1 MRMKRI
7 LFLTTMV
14 VALFFG
20 GCEKYDDSALTNR
33 IDNLEERVR
42 TLEEL
47 CRQMNTNISSLQ
59 TIVSALQ
66 NNDYVTG
73 VAPITKNGVTIGYT
87 ITFTKSQPITIYHG
101 ENGKDGQNGTN
112 GVDGK
117 DGSTP
122 VIGVKMDDDGIYY
135 WTLNGEWLTDK
146 NGNKVKAVGTDG
158 KDGAN
163 GANGENGTNGKDGIT
178 PQLKIEEGYWFISY
192 DNGATWTK
200 LGKATGEDGK
210 DGANGTNGTNGVD
223 GDSFFQS
230 VDTSNQEY
238 VVFTLADGTEIQLP
252 TWYAFEQLRT
262 LCNQMNSN
270 IEALQSIV
278 AALQNND
285 YVTSVVPVLDNGKT
299 IGYTINFS
307 KSNPV
312 TIYHGKDGQNGTNGT
327 NGVDGIDGS
336 TPVIGVKMDDDG
348 VYYWTLNGEWLT
360 DENGNKIKA
369 VGADG
374 KDGANGANGENGTHG
389 KDGITPQLKIEEG
402 YWLISYDNGATW
414 TQLGKA
420 TGEDGA
426 QGPQGEAGI
435 NGDSFF
441 QSVTQDENNVYI
453 VLADG
458 TEITIPKQT
467 ALNISFSAT
476 SGIACMPGKSVSISY
491 TISGGDNKT
500 SVEALGDGGWS
511 ATVKATSKSEGA
523 IVVTAPNEA
532 TAGKVI
538 VLVSDGRGNVI
549 MRSLNF
555 EEGVLS
561 GIEEAYE
568 GDWEACTLRVK
579 LQTNLDYTVE
589 IPAEAQSWL
598 SVAES
603 RAALRNETLTFSLTE
618 NPDEAP
624 RSASVKLIGNSG
636 DVLQSFT
643 IIQKLQPSDDYI
655 VFADAIVKKVCVEK
669 YDTNG
674 DGEISHKEAS
684 KVTSIPSNFFGDY
697 AVAVK
702 SFDELQHFASVT
714 SIRSS
719 AFYNCSRLTSITIPE
734 SVTTIGDGAFND
746 CSSLTSITIP
756 EGVTGI
762 REGAFY
768 RCSSLTSIT
777 LPEGVTEIGYRAFE
791 DCSSLTSITIPEGV
805 TSIGGYAFCGCSS
818 LTSITIPE
826 DVTSFGSHAFYGCSS
841 LTSITIPEGV
851 TSIGNA
857 AFSGCSS
864 LTSITIPESVTSI
877 GVAAFSNCSGLTS
890 ITIPDG
896 VTSIPYRAFDNCSSL
911 TSITIPEGVTWIGSD
926 ASYNCSS
933 LKEVYC
939 KPTTPPNGGSRMFSS
954 NASGRKIYV
963 PASDDDSIIN
973 AYKTADYWKQYADA
987 FEEYE
992 FE

>member
-14 VALFFG
+14 VALLFG

-33 IDNLEERVR
+33 IDNLEERVK

-59 TIVSALQ
+59 TIVTALQ

-73 VAPITKNGVTIGYT
+73 VAPITKNGETIGYT
-87 ITFTKSQPITIYHG
+87 ITFTKSQPVTIYHG

-122 VIGVKMDDDGIYY
+122 VIGVKMDDDG
-135 WTLNGEWLTDK
+135 
-146 NGNKVKAVGTDG
+146 
-158 KDGAN
+158 
-163 GANGENGTNGKDGIT
+163 
-178 PQLKIEEGYWFISY
+178 
-192 DNGATWTK
+192 
-200 LGKATGEDGK
+200 
-210 DGANGTNGTNGVD
+210 
-223 GDSFFQS
+223 
-230 VDTSNQEY
+230 
-238 VVFTLADGTEIQLP
+238 
-252 TWYAFEQLRT
+252 
-262 LCNQMNSN
+262 
-270 IEALQSIV
+270 
-278 AALQNND
+278 
-285 YVTSVVPVLDNGKT
+285 
-299 IGYTINFS
+299 
-307 KSNPV
+307 
-312 TIYHGKDGQNGTNGT
+312 
-327 NGVDGIDGS
+327 
-336 TPVIGVKMDDDG
+336 

-360 DENGNKIKA
+360 DDNGNKIKA
-369 VGADG
+369 VGTDGKDGQDGANGKDGQDGADG
-374 KDGANGANGENGTHG
+374 KDGENGADGNNGQNGTNGADG
-389 KDGITPQLKIEEG
+389 KDGITPQLKIEDG

-426 QGPQGEAGI
+426 QGPQGEQGMQGPQGEQGNDGAQGPQGEAGI
-435 NGDSFF
+435 DGDSFF

-467 ALNISFSAT
+467 TLNISFSAT

-491 TISGGDNKT
+491 TISGGDDKT

-523 IVVTAPNEA
+523 IVVTAPEQA
-532 TAGKVI
+532 TTGKVI
-538 VLVSDGRGNVI
+538 VLVSDGRGDVI

-555 EEGVLS
+555 EEGVLR

-568 GDWEACTLRVK
+568 GDWEACTLRVR

-603 RAALRNETLTFSLTE
+603 RATLRNETLTFSLTE

-684 KVTSIPSNFFGDY
+684 KVTSIPGNFFGNY
-697 AVAVK
+697 VSSVQ
-702 SFDELQHFASVT
+702 SFNELQYFINVT
-714 SIRSS
+714 SIGDR
-719 AFYNCSRLTSITIPE
+719 AFRNCSSLTSITIPE
-734 SVTTIGDGAFND
+734 SVTGIGYEAFHS

-756 EGVTGI
+756 EGVTSIGSYAFEGCWRMTNITIPEGVTGI
-762 REGAFY
+762 GITVFGDCSSLTTITIPESVTSIGDSAFRNCSSLKSITIPEGVTSIGRYAFQNCSSLANITIPESVTSIGDAAFRDCSSLKSVYIINIEKWSSMHFKSNGDNPLNNGAFLY
-768 RCSSLTSIT
+768 LNGELVTEYTYADGVLTTGSAFAGCTSIQGIILPNGLISIDNSAFKGCSNLSTITIPESVTLIGSNAFEGCSGLTSIT
-777 LPEGVTEIGYRAFE
+777 LPEGVTDIGYMVFGDCSSLTTITIPESVTSIGDSAFRNCSSLTSITIPE
-791 DCSSLTSITIPEGV
+791 GVTKIGYGAFTLCSSLTSITIPEGV
-805 TSIGGYAFCGCSS
+805 TSIGGSAFNHCSS
-818 LTSITIPE
+818 LTSIT
-826 DVTSFGSHAFYGCSS
+826 
-841 LTSITIPEGV
+841 L
-851 TSIGNA
+851 
-857 AFSGCSS
+857 
-864 LTSITIPESVTSI
+864 PESVTSI
-877 GVAAFSNCSGLTS
+877 AFG
-890 ITIPDG
+890 
-896 VTSIPYRAFDNCSSL
+896 
-911 TSITIPEGVTWIGSD
+911 E
-926 ASYNCSS
+926 SYNCSS

-939 KPTTPPNGGSRMFSS
+939 KPTTPPNVGSKMF
-954 NASGRKIYV
+954 NITASGFKIYV

-973 AYKTADYWKQYADA
+973 AYKTADYWSVYADA